1 MIALAAWPQS
11 SSQKVHSVKL
21 IDRLSD
27 NLFIG
32 FMKKAES
39 DLNVAREAASLR
51 FLVENRL
58 RAAIGNGTF
67 KPGQRLI
74 ERELCEQTGV
84 GRTSIR
90 EALRQLE
97 AEGLVTTIP
106 HRGPVVSTITAEEAR
121 QLYELRA
128 LLESFAGQECA
139 RSRDPEILA
148 SLRKQFERMVVVARQ
163 EDHRDLLA
171 AKTEFYAAMLEG
183 CGNTFVQRFLNMLL
197 NRVTLLRMTSM
208 TQKNRIDHSLK
219 EIEEI
224 LTAIETGDAD
234 AAARAC
240 VQHIHN
246 AAAVAIEALKKNE
259 AQSDSAPTK
268 PQLKVR

>member
-1 MIALAAWPQS
+1 MP
-11 SSQKVHSVKL
+11 
-21 IDRLSD
+21 
-27 NLFIG
+27 
-32 FMKKAES
+32 KAES
-39 DLNVAREAASLR
+39 DLNVAREAVSLR
-51 FLVENRL
+51 YLVENRL

-67 KPGQRLI
+67 KPGQRLV

-106 HRGPVVSTITAEEAR
+106 HRGPVVSTISAEEAS
-121 QLYELRA
+121 QLYDLRA
-128 LLESFAGQECA
+128 LLEGFAGRECA
-139 RSRDPEILA
+139 RFRDPDILGR
-148 SLRKQFERMVVVARQ
+148 LRKQYERMVVVAHQ
-163 EDHRDLLA
+163 DDHRDLLA

-234 AAARAC
+234 AAGNAC
-240 VQHIHN
+240 IQHIHN
-246 AAAVAIEALKKNE
+246 AAAVAIEALKRNE
-259 AQSDSAPTK
+259 APGNSAPTK
-268 PQLKVR
+268 SELKIR